1 MQETA
6 QIISTTRSEEAL
18 ERCALAKR
26 LEDMGNYEAS
36 RRALGELWQL
46 VGDRPRLDHLD
57 EKVCAEV
64 MLRAGTLT
72 GWLGSVNQIERAQE
86 AAKDLL
92 SESAGIFETLRLDL
106 KVQEAHIELGYCY
119 WRQGAYDE
127 ARVLLQDAVDRI
139 GDRDVELKAK
149 GTLRRIIV
157 ERTSAGC
164 AVAFPMLTESSTLF
178 QQISHH
184 TVKGGYHVELA
195 VALKNLGHA
204 EKRPEYIDRA
214 LVEYE
219 AASYHFEQAG
229 HSRYRASVENN
240 LGNLFYELSRFD
252 QADKH
257 LDRAKRLFTSLR
269 DKVHGALTDETRASV
284 LLAQGRNSEAERVAR
299 CAVNALDGG
308 EEQALLCQVLTT
320 HAVSIARL
328 KRFPQA
334 HLTLRRAVEL
344 AEEVG
349 DHEGAGRATITMI
362 EELGEALNAGELQKS
377 YELAESFLSKSCDP
391 VTLSRLRR
399 CAIRVIQ
406 GQRVSSSGDGGA
418 TDRRGNP
425 SPQFIHNSEG
435 TRKLLEYAQ
444 RVAATDRTALI
455 SGETGTG
462 KEIMAKLIHAWSGRP
477 GKFVA
482 LNCAALTETL
492 FETELF
498 GHKRGSFTD
507 AVEDRLGAA
516 REANAG
522 TLFLDEVAELSPRN
536 QAKLLRLVE
545 SGEVLTVGAAAPER
559 VNVRILAATNRDLR
573 QMTED
578 KSFRLDLYFR
588 LTTHVIQIPALRDR
602 REDIPAIAR
611 HLIDE
616 CTRRYGKQVTWSP
629 ASIAALQHLH
639 LSGNAR
645 EMRSLIERTTLLA
658 AQNQTITPQ
667 AVATMNL
674 RQSSNEGDLANEWRG
689 CVLGEEVRRY
699 EGELIEQAL
708 IASGGQITRAAR
720 LLGVSHQSLSL
731 MLDGRHQ
738 KLRTARNLAKRRKSI
753 LPKTLRTPVSI
764 TQSK

>member
-1 MQETA
+1 M
-6 QIISTTRSEEAL
+6 
-18 ERCALAKR
+18 
-26 LEDMGNYEAS
+26 
-36 RRALGELWQL
+36 
-46 VGDRPRLDHLD
+46 
-57 EKVCAEV
+57 
-64 MLRAGTLT
+64 
-72 GWLGSVNQIERAQE
+72 
-86 AAKDLL
+86 
-92 SESAGIFETLRLDL
+92 
-106 KVQEAHIELGYCY
+106 QEAHIELGYCY

-127 ARVLLQDAVDRI
+127 ARVVLQDAVDRI
-139 GDRDVELKAK
+139 GDRDIELRAK

-157 ERTSAGC
+157 ERTAVGC
-164 AVAFPMLTESSTLF
+164 AVAFPMLTEASALF
-178 QQISHH
+178 QQISNH

-195 VALKNLGHA
+195 VALKNLGQIG
-204 EKRPEYIDRA
+204 KRPEYIDRA

-219 AASYHFEQAG
+219 AASYYFEQAG
-229 HSRYRASVENN
+229 HARYRASVENN
-240 LGNLFYELSRFD
+240 LGNLFYKLSRFD

-269 DKVHGALTDETRASV
+269 DKLLGAQTDETRATV
-284 LLAQGRNSEAERVAR
+284 LLAQGRNFEAERAAR
-299 CAVNALDGG
+299 CAVNALDNG

-328 KRFPQA
+328 KRYPQA
-334 HLTLRRAVEL
+334 HSALRRAVEL

-349 DHEGAGRATITMI
+349 DHEGAGRATLTMI
-362 EELGEALNAGELQKS
+362 EELGEALGASELQS
-377 YELAESFLSKSCDP
+377 CYELAESFLSKSCDP
-391 VTLSRLRR
+391 VTLSRLRH
-399 CAIRVIQ
+399 CAIRVIR
-406 GQRVSSSGDGGA
+406 GQRGGGSNSA
-418 TDRRGNP
+418 TDRNGNP
-425 SPQFIHNSEG
+425 LPQFIQNSDG

-462 KEIMAKLIHAWSGRP
+462 KEIMAKLMHGWSGRP

-507 AVEDRLGAA
+507 AVGDHLGAA
-516 REANAG
+516 REAADG

-573 QMTED
+573 KMIED

-616 CTRRYGKQVTWSP
+616 CTRRYGKHVTWSP
-629 ASIAALQHLH
+629 ESIAALQHLP

-658 AQNQTITPQ
+658 APSQTITPQ

-689 CVLGEEVRRY
+689 CVLSEEVRRY
-699 EGELIEQAL
+699 EGELIERAL
-708 IASGGQITRAAR
+708 MASGGQITRAAH
-720 LLGVSHQSLSL
+720 LLGVSHQNLSF

-738 KLRTARNLAKRRKSI
+738 KLRVARNLAKRRKSI
-753 LPKTLRTPVSI
+753 LPKTLRSPVSVNS
-764 TQSK
+764 SK